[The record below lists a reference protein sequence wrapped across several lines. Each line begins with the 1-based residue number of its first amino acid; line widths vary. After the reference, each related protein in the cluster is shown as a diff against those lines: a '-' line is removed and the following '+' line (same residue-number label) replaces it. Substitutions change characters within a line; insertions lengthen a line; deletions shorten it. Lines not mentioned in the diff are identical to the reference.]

1 MLKKNPYRAAKR
13 NDKIFRIIGLVC
25 TVFVLGILAVLI
37 IDIISKGFSRL
48 SFGFLNSLPSRRA
61 EDSGIRTALAGMAS
75 LIFLTII
82 IALPIGILAG
92 VYLEEYNRRNWFTRF
107 IEINIANLA
116 GVPSVIYGILGL
128 TLFVRQA
135 NLGNSLLAGGLTL
148 ALLIMPIIIVAT
160 REAVKAVPGSLREA
174 SYGMG
179 ATKWQTTSRIVLPS
193 AMGGILTGIILAV
206 SRAVGETAPLLV
218 IGALVYVPFIPE
230 GPLDQFTT
238 LPIQIFNWV
247 SRPQAEF
254 INNAAAG
261 ILVLLVITIMLNGI
275 AIYIRNRW
283 NKKIRY

>member
-1 MLKKNPYRAAKR
+1 MRKKDKYRAAKR
-13 NDKIFRIIGLVC
+13 NDKIFRVIGLVC

-48 SFGFLNSLPSRRA
+48 SFSFLRNLPSRHA
-61 EDSGIRTALAGMAS
+61 SESGILTALAGMTT
-75 LIFLTII
+75 LIILTII
-82 IALPIGILAG
+82 LALPIGIFAG
-92 VYLEEYNRRNWFTRF
+92 VYLEEYNRRNWFTKF

-135 NLGNSLLAGGLTL
+135 GMGNSLLAGSLTL

-179 ATKWQTTSRIVLPS
+179 ATKWQTTSRIVIPS
-193 AMGGILTGIILAV
+193 AMGGILTGVILSI
-206 SRAVGETAPLLV
+206 SRAIGETAPLLV

-230 GPLDQFTT
+230 GPNDQFTT

-261 ILVLLVITIMLNGI
+261 ILVLLVITLLLNGI
-275 AIYIRNRW
+275 AIVIRNRW